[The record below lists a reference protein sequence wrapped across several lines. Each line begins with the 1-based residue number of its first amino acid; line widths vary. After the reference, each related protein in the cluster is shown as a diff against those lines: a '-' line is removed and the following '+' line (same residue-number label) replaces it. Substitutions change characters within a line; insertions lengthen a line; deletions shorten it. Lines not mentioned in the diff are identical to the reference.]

1 MQQYINFFNQYR
13 EQIQRS
19 CAPLLNSTREKAFEM
34 FKQIGFPTFGSE
46 DYQHINMDELLAPD
60 YGFYFGFSGAKIDPY
75 KVFCCNI
82 PNLNSF
88 KHFIINGQYHKGE
101 TKKGLPANV
110 FSGSLNDF
118 AKEYPDLFENYYNK
132 QATEKGDGLAAFN
145 ATFVQDGY
153 VLYVP
158 KNVVLENPVQ
168 ITNICDGTVD
178 ALINRRILIILE
190 SGAQAKL
197 LICDHTIE
205 ENTKFVA
212 TQVTEIYAGENAVL
226 DFYELE
232 ESTSATI
239 RLTSNYTEQAASSNV
254 LINNI
259 TLTNGITR
267 NNYRIDLSGENAETH
282 LHGMA
287 ITDAKETIDNFTLIQ
302 HKVPHC
308 RSNEL
313 FKYILDGEATGS
325 FSGRIIVEEDA
336 QKTSAYQNNRNLCS
350 SNRCRIFSKPQLEIY
365 ADDVKCSHGMT
376 TGQLDEN
383 ALFYMRSRGIP
394 QSEARYLLKLA
405 FIMDVLDGIRMPEL
419 KDRLKLL
426 VEKRFRG
433 ELIKCQECI

>member
-1 MQQYINFFNQYR
+1 MRQYLEFFNQHR
-13 EQIQRS
+13 EQIEKS
-19 CAPLLNSTREKAFEM
+19 CAPLLNSTREKAFEA
-34 FKQIGFPTFGSE
+34 FRRIGFPAFGSE
-46 DYQHINMDELLAPD
+46 DYKHIHIEELLAPD

-88 KHFIINGQYHKGE
+88 LHFVINGQYYTGE
-101 TKKGLPANV
+101 IKKELPSGI

-118 AKEYPDLFENYYNK
+118 ANKHPDLFEKYYNRL
-132 QATEKGDGLAAFN
+132 ASEREDGLVAFN
-145 ATFVQDGY
+145 STFVQDGY
-153 VLYVP
+153 VLYIP
-158 KNVVLENPVQ
+158 ENVILENPVQ
-168 ITNICDGTVD
+168 ITNICNGNID
-178 ALINRRILIILE
+178 AIINRRILIILE
-190 SGAQAKL
+190 SGARAKL
-197 LICDHTIE
+197 LVCDHTTE

-212 TQVTEIYAGENAVL
+212 TQVTEIFAGENAVL

-232 ESTSATI
+232 ESASNTV
-239 RLTSNYTEQAASSNV
+239 RLASNFVKQAASSNV
-254 LINNI
+254 LVNNI

-267 NNYRIDLSGENAETH
+267 NNYRIDLSGENAETY
-282 LHGMA
+282 LYGMA
-287 ITDAKETIDNFTLIQ
+287 IADDKEKIDNFTLIN

-313 FKYILDGEATGS
+313 FKYILDGDAVGS
-325 FSGRIIVEEDA
+325 FSGRIIVAQDA
-336 QKTSAYQNNRNLCS
+336 QKTEAYQNNRNLCGN
-350 SNRCRIFSKPQLEIY
+350 NRCRMFSKPQLEIY

-383 ALFYMRSRGIP
+383 ALFYMQSRGIP

-405 FIMDVLDGIRMPEL
+405 FTMDVLDGIRMPEL

-433 ELIKCQECI
+433 ELIKCQTCI